1 VNCLVEI
8 GGKKVRGLAAEPVQ
22 SGSPN
27 GWGLYNALGNVQEW
41 VLSGSS
47 AVVRGG
53 AYSDNMSSCT
63 LDSKRPHGD
72 AGDSITGLRVVRD
85 LP

>member
-1 VNCLVEI
+1 
-8 GGKKVRGLAAEPVQ
+8 
-22 SGSPN
+22 
-27 GWGLYNALGNVQEW
+27 
-41 VLSGSS
+41 
-47 AVVRGG
+47 
-53 AYSDNMSSCT
+53 